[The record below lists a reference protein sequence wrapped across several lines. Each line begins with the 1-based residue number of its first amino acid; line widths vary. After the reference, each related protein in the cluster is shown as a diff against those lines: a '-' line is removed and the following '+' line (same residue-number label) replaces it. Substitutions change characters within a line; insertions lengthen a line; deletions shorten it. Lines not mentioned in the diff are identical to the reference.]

1 MMMSIERDL
10 TNSKEQKQLVQMH
23 SLEMDLKKMTKRAM
37 EEIHL
42 LELLQTELLLLQ
54 IKWCKEQK

>member
-37 EEIHL
+37 EGTPL
-42 LELLQTELLLLQ
+42 LEPLQTELLLLQ

>member
-10 TNSKEQKQLVQMH
+10 INSKEQKQLVQMH

-37 EEIHL
+37 EGTPL